1 MFFGGNNGI
10 LGAPMEQQG
19 VSELQGYERRMN
31 PGQGRVLS
39 SNPMSYGQPGFQLTP
54 GTNPFNPGQ
63 PAPGGM
69 TPPVSGEPVN
79 APLPTGAGGMVV
91 PAGATPPFNPGESG
105 VPASTP
111 APDTGDPIV
120 DGMIQQGMM
129 PTSIPLKEEMNLGQR
144 MSALGMVLSAA
155 GTPQFGQVAGAVNAG
170 IMQRTQGIEKYNRD
184 LMALT
189 KPRTVQ
195 KEMNNQLFEA
205 TIQPA
210 YKYNPETNSI
220 DELPPSPSPEWKRVL
235 DARDQ
240 AERTTTELSD
250 GITYYTD
257 SLGGE
262 SGPEPVDQGQLDAYK
277 RGQGRGGITAFDA
290 AKELGKEGE
299 MLKSML
305 PNYMTL
311 DKTLGNEDNPF
322 ADVATLFAF
331 MKTADPG
338 SVVRPS
344 EGEMF
349 SSAGSLSTELANAL
363 NGLKTGKTLTKK
375 QQQQLRVV
383 VDDIMIGHIDRTEQ
397 ARANWEEF
405 FGQDAQVADGWD
417 TQILNPYDALYGSEI
432 PSQVRGRIANRGTV
446 AEVPEELEAL
456 ADEIINARSN
466 TFHNR
471 AGR

>member
-1 MFFGGNNGI
+1 M
-10 LGAPMEQQG
+10 LGAPMQQQG
-19 VSELQGYERRMN
+19 VNELQGYERRIN

-54 GTNPFNPGQ
+54 GTNPFNPGL

-79 APLPTGAGGMVV
+79 APLPQGAGGMVV
-91 PAGATPPFNPGESG
+91 PAGATPPFNPGASG
-105 VPASTP
+105 VPGAT
-111 APDTGDPIV
+111 APDTGDPVV
-120 DGMIQQGMM
+120 DGMLQNGML
-129 PTSIPLKEEMNLGQR
+129 PTSIPLKSEMSLGDR

-195 KEMNNQLFEA
+195 KEINNQLFEA
-205 TIQPA
+205 TIQPSH
-210 YKYNPETNSI
+210 KYNPDTNSL
-220 DELPPSPSPEWKRVL
+220 DQLPPSPSPEWTRVL
-235 DARDQ
+235 DARDTP
-240 AERTTTELSD
+240 ERGTTKLAN
-250 GITYYTD
+250 GMLYYTD
-257 SLGGE
+257 TLANEGG
-262 SGPEPVDQGQLDAYK
+262 PVPVDQRQLDAYT
-277 RGQGRGGITAFDA
+277 RSEGRGGMTSFDA
-290 AKELGKEGE
+290 AKALGKEGE

-311 DKTLGNEDNPF
+311 DKTLANENNPF

-349 SSAGSLSTELANAL
+349 SSAGSLTTELSNAL
-363 NGLKTGKTLTKK
+363 NGIATGKTLTKE
-375 QQQQLRVV
+375 QQKQLRVV
-383 VDDIMIGHIDRTEQ
+383 VDDIMIGHIDRIEQ
-397 ARANWEEF
+397 ARTNWEEF

-417 TQILNPYDALYGSEI
+417 TQILNPYDPLYGSDI
-432 PSQVRGRIANRGTV
+432 PGQVRSRINNRGKPALPLTLQTV
-446 AEVPEELEAL
+446 VDEVVGGTAG
-456 ADEIINARSN
+456 IGQM
-466 TFHNR
+466 NR
-471 AGR
+471 RMK